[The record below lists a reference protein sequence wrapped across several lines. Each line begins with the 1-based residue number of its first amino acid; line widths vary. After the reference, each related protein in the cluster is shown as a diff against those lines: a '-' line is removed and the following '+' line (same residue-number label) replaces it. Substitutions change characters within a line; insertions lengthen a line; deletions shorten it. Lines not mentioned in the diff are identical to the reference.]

1 MVPFNR
7 EGRVSIVL
15 VVKLCLIF
23 CVVESKIKLAFP
35 GGAFQQEVSY
45 IILKLGVEICFVTI
59 DTVS

>member
-7 EGRVSIVL
+7 EGRISIVL
-15 VVKLCLIF
+15 VVKLCLII
-23 CVVESKIKLAFP
+23 CVVGSKITLAFP
-35 GGAFQQEVSY
+35 GGVIQQEVSY